1 MGLEQSRDRA
11 RTRLCRVLDV
21 DPDLAGDLDGD
32 ALRVARTRAVAA
44 VLVLEPGPCA
54 LEHRRPET
62 SLGALLVL
70 DGTITR
76 EVRVHGRIFTELL
89 GPGDVLRPWGR
100 EDVELIPCE
109 VEWHALTRTTL
120 ALVDSPFH
128 ERVRPWPQIASALVG
143 RGVRRAHR
151 LALQRAPSCHKRL
164 EDGFLMLSWPLAER
178 WGRVG
183 PDSTTLLRLPLT
195 HRLIGEIV
203 GAERPSVS
211 ATLGRLAAAGKL
223 DRMGP
228 DWVLHGSV
236 DDHFGEAAH
245 EAPAAS
251 AGNGVAGRNGSA
263 RVEAA

>member
-1 MGLEQSRDRA
+1 MGLDQSREKA

-44 VLVLEPGPCA
+44 VLVLEPGPCQ
-54 LEHRRPET
+54 LERGRPAA
-62 SLGALLVL
+62 SLDALLVL
-70 DGTITR
+70 DGTLTR

-100 EDVELIPCE
+100 EDVELISCD

-128 ERVRPWPQIASALVG
+128 ERVRPWPQIAGALVG

-151 LALQRAPSCHKRL
+151 LALQRALSCHKRL
-164 EDGFLMLSWPLAER
+164 EDRILMLFWHLAER

-223 DRMGP
+223 DRSGS

-236 DDHFGEAAH
+236 GDHFGEDAEDRQPH
-245 EAPAAS
+245 S
-251 AGNGVAGRNGSA
+251 AGNGIRPI
-263 RVEAA
+263 EATGIRR